1 MKDAAAVKAEYIDK
15 LGPELGEVF
24 NALWQEVAWLHSV
37 WEEFE
42 ELYATS
48 KERIELLNRT
58 APFFFHFVQQ
68 ELWHGVLIRIRK
80 LTDPAETR
88 KKQNLTICRLPG
100 LCDEPVRSKVQHR
113 VETALEAAMFARDW
127 GNRHVAHLDLDL
139 ALGRPAV
146 PLPGVS
152 KAATR
157 EALAAIHDVLNCIS
171 MELMD
176 AEMHATPIH
185 GPDGAETLLYLLQ
198 DGLDLQQYRRD
209 ARTGGDTVPETLQRR
224 RRPSSFRGAI
234 AADP

>member
-1 MKDAAAVKAEYIDK
+1 MKDATAVKAEYIEK

-48 KERIELLNRT
+48 EERIELLNRT

-80 LTDPAETR
+80 LTDPAVTG
-88 KKQNLTICRLPG
+88 KKQNLTICRLPE
-100 LCDEPVRSKVQHR
+100 LCDEPVRSKVQAR
-113 VETALEAAMFARDW
+113 VETALKAAEFARDW

-146 PLPGVS
+146 PLPAVS
-152 KAATR
+152 KMATR
-157 EALAAIHDVLNCIS
+157 DALAAIHDVLNCIS
-171 MELMD
+171 MEMMD

-185 GPDGAETLLYLLQ
+185 GPDGAETLLLILADGMLVADTRRERRGDLSQLPELLK
-198 DGLDLQQYRRD
+198 
-209 ARTGGDTVPETLQRR
+209 QRR
-224 RRPSSFRGAI
+224 RV
-234 AADP
+234 